1 VADFYGG
8 LAADYDLIFDDQV
21 LASGYAVNAPA
32 PARLLQRVDPA
43 STVLD
48 AACGTGI
55 DAAAL
60 ARRGFGVQA
69 TDASQ
74 AMIEVAA
81 ARFAAEGLNVPHQRC
96 LWAELPSA
104 ISERFEVVLCT
115 GNALV
120 HATGRDAMVEAL
132 TALREMTR
140 PGGHVVIDS
149 RNWEK
154 LHRERRVVQP
164 MSHVRVRAGK
174 RCTVLYVWEI
184 PAKLDEEHIAHIVF
198 LHEDGDRIESHEYP
212 VSFRPFTLGELR
224 ERLELAGLREV
235 DTDFDP
241 ATNRYDIIA
250 VARLRPEH
258 GPGLCRSSDGRRPGS
273 RRRWRECAPGARLPR
288 SR

>member
-8 LAADYDLIFDDQV
+8 LAADYDLIFDDKV

-32 PARLLQRVDPA
+32 PARLFQRIDPA

-60 ARRGFGVQA
+60 ARRGFAVQA

-81 ARFAAEGLNVPHQRC
+81 ARFAAEGLNVPLQRC
-96 LWAELPSA
+96 LWADLPSA
-104 ISERFEVVLCT
+104 ISDRFDVVACT

-120 HATGRDAMVEAL
+120 HATGRDAMVESL
-132 TALREMTR
+132 SALREMTR

-164 MSHVRVRAGK
+164 MNQVRVRAGK

-184 PAKLDEEHIAHIVF
+184 PAELDEEHVAHIVF

-212 VSFRPFTLGELR
+212 VSFRPFALGELR

-241 ATNRYDIIA
+241 ATDRYDIIA
-250 VARLRPEH
+250 VARLRP
-258 GPGLCRSSDGRRPGS
+258 GPGPG
-273 RRRWRECAPGARLPR
+273 
-288 SR
+288 